1 MRISFLFFCEQ
12 RSSGAFMSSIPLPA
26 NHSPQP
32 PPASKRWIIS
42 PLIDQLLILSTPLL
56 AIPAAYL
63 LHQPMGVQAKT
74 IGLIVAAFFA
84 LGHHLPGM
92 MRAYGD
98 RELFERF
105 KTRFILAPVLLFL
118 LNFPLRQYHPDFIPL
133 LIVFWATWHGLMQ
146 LYGFVRIY
154 DSKVGSTSR
163 ATAWWD
169 WLVCLCGFL
178 GALLFCPTRLSDMMR
193 HWYGLGGGLI
203 SPGAVIAAQA
213 TAKVLLVVVSI
224 GFVTNYIYQYFRGV
238 KPNPIKLL
246 LLVSGIGT
254 WWFAVVYIENIILG
268 VAIFDICHDIQ
279 YLAIVWVFNCRR
291 VSANP
296 NLGSFMSFVFR
307 RGMVLLYV
315 GLIAAYGALGII
327 PTLVNNGS
335 VILFMNSLIATS
347 TLLHY
352 YYDGFIWKVRE
363 KSTQS
368 SLGLDQGA
376 AEAEGRVHYPWD
388 VAHLLKWSPL
398 ILFVGWLFLSDFTGP
413 TLAQHRKN
421 ELSQI
426 YVESLMGNAVLPSEE
441 EEVVW
446 VYSQFEQAQATAAAV
461 PNDPDAQVRAA
472 VMLANFGRNDEA
484 VAILEKVN
492 REHPKYFN
500 SHVSLAEICLYRG
513 QFDQAAP
520 LFEMALKLV
529 VEPDERAVVNLK
541 LGEVYLRLNRLE
553 DAREQFEAAM
563 ALNPKLKGAVERLQK
578 EVSATGN
585 PSTP

>member
-1 MRISFLFFCEQ
+1 
-12 RSSGAFMSSIPLPA
+12 MSSIPLPA
-26 NHSPQP
+26 GHASQT

-56 AIPAAYL
+56 AIPIVYL
-63 LHQPMGVQAKT
+63 LYQPMGIQAKT
-74 IGLIVAAFFA
+74 IALIVAAFFA

-105 KTRFILAPVLLFL
+105 KTRFILAPILLFL

-154 DSKVGSTSR
+154 DSKVGSTSQI
-163 ATAWWD
+163 TAWWD
-169 WLVCLCGFL
+169 WLVCLGGFM
-178 GALLFCPTRLSDMMR
+178 GALLFCPARLSEMMR
-193 HWYGLGGGLI
+193 HWYGLGGWLI
-203 SPGAVIAAQA
+203 SPGAVVAAQA
-213 TAKVLLVVVSI
+213 TAKVLLVVVAV
-224 GFVTNYIYQYFRGV
+224 GFVTNYIYQYFWGV
-238 KPNPIKLL
+238 RPNPIKLL

-254 WWFAVVYIENIILG
+254 WWFAVVFIENMILG
-268 VAIFDICHDIQ
+268 VAMFDLCHDVQ
-279 YLAIVWVFNCRR
+279 YLAIVWVYNCRR

-307 RGMVLLYV
+307 RGMVMLYV

-327 PTLVNNGS
+327 PTFVNNGS

-363 KSTQS
+363 KSTQT

-376 AEAEGRVHYPWD
+376 AGAEERVHYPWD

-398 ILFVGWLFLSDFTGP
+398 ILLVGWLFLSDFSGA
-413 TLAQHRKN
+413 TLAQSRKT
-421 ELSQI
+421 ELSKL
-426 YVESLMGNAVLPSEE
+426 YVESLMGKAVLPPVEE
-441 EEVVW
+441 EASW
-446 VYSQFEQAQATAAAV
+446 VFSQFEQAQATAAAV
-461 PNDPDAQVRAA
+461 PNDPYAQVRAA

-484 VAILEKVN
+484 VAILEKLN
-492 REHPKYFN
+492 HEHPQYFN
-500 SHVSLAEICLYRG
+500 SHVSMAEICLYRG
-513 QFDQAAP
+513 QLDQAAP
-520 LFEMALKLV
+520 LFEKALTLA
-529 VEPDERAVVNLK
+529 VEPSDRAVVHLK
-541 LGEVYLRLNRLE
+541 LGEVYLRLNRPQE
-553 DAREQFEAAM
+553 AREQLQSAI
-563 ALNPKLKGAVERLQK
+563 ALNPKLKPAVQK
-578 EVSATGN
+578 LEATVSASSGS
-585 PSTP
+585 PTP